1 MTLKPPPDPP
11 SDPPSNAPFSSP
23 PDPPSAPPAGHYRA
37 ALDAAA
43 REYEELSRQR
53 REIDARLAQLAQ
65 TMGTLNRLCGFTATV
80 FWGLTDACRVVLRGA
95 GHPMTPLEVRDRL
108 EAMGFDL
115 SKYTS
120 SLAAI
125 HTVLKRLQ
133 EAREL
138 RFVELD
144 SGKFAYEWQQAPA
157 RGSIALN
164 ESKLAELVSE
174 GDLNDPEPAVVP
186 RAKKRRKK

>member
-1 MTLKPPPDPP
+1 MTLKPPSDPP
-11 SDPPSNAPFSSP
+11 FDPPSNSP
-23 PDPPSAPPAGHYRA
+23 SGPLPDPSAAPSEYYRA
-37 ALDAAA
+37 ALDAAS

-53 REIDARLAQLAQ
+53 REIDNRLSQLAQ
-65 TMGTLNRLCGFTATV
+65 TMGTLNRLCGFTANV

-133 EAREL
+133 DAREL

-157 RGSIALN
+157 RGAIAVN
-164 ESKLAELVSE
+164 ESKLSELVRE
-174 GDLNDPEPAVVP
+174 GDLKHLEPGVVP
-186 RAKKRRKK
+186 GAKKRRKK